1 MLLGFISLLLTVG
14 QSTITNICIPESV
27 GSTWLPCSKQAEES
41 MYNESSDSSEDSESN
56 RRRLLSLAGS
66 GEAVRRV
73 LATASTDKCAAK
85 V

>member
-1 MLLGFISLLLTVG
+1 
-14 QSTITNICIPESV
+14 
-27 GSTWLPCSKQAEES
+27 

-85 V
+85 VWTLKLLWTGIYSISALFVAFDLLLFRKCVE